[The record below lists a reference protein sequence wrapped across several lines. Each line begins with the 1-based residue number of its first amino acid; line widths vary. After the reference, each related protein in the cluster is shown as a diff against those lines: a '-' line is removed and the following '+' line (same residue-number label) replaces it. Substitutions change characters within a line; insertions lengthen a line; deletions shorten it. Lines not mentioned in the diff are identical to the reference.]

1 MKRSRSIR
9 CLPRPIGRLT
19 GTSNLAIDHHKDN
32 QPMRQH
38 APLRNTCLALTACVA
53 LGVAGL
59 TAPVPAW
66 GQAAGMGGMGES
78 HTVTERA
85 QVKAIDLATREV
97 TLVGP
102 QGNVFGVHA
111 GDAVRNL
118 DKVKVG
124 DTVVATFYSSTV
136 LVLSAPGTKIPD
148 NHVSAA
154 AARAAKGEVPAAA
167 VSTKAVVTGTV
178 VGVDLNAHTIS
189 LVDPSGGLVHIF
201 AVTDLR
207 RQAALKR
214 VKIGDSL
221 TVIGTEAFAIALDP
235 V

>member
-1 MKRSRSIR
+1 
-9 CLPRPIGRLT
+9 
-19 GTSNLAIDHHKDN
+19 
-32 QPMRQH
+32 MRQH
-38 APLRNTCLALTACVA
+38 APLRNTCLTLTACLA
-53 LGVAGL
+53 LGLAGL
-59 TAPVPAW
+59 AAPVPAW
-66 GQAAGMGGMGES
+66 GQAAGMGGMGEL

-85 QVKAIDLATREV
+85 QVKAINLATREV

-124 DTVVATFYSSTV
+124 DTVVATFYSSTM
-136 LVLSAPGTKIPD
+136 LVLSAPGSKIPD
-148 NHVSAA
+148 NQVTAA

-189 LVDPSGGLVHIF
+189 LVDPSGGLVHTF
-201 AVTDLR
+201 AVTEPR

>member
-1 MKRSRSIR
+1 M
-9 CLPRPIGRLT
+9 
-19 GTSNLAIDHHKDN
+19 
-32 QPMRQH
+32 
-38 APLRNTCLALTACVA
+38 CLALTGCLV
-53 LGVAGL
+53 LGGAGL
-59 TAPVPAW
+59 TAPVTAW
-66 GQAAGMGGMGES
+66 AQAAGMGGMGAS
-78 HTVTERA
+78 QTITARA
-85 QVKAIDLATREV
+85 QVKAIDLAKREV

-102 QGNVFGVHA
+102 QGNVFVVHA

-124 DTVVATFYSSTV
+124 DTVVATYYASTM

-148 NHVSAA
+148 DQVSAA
-154 AARAAKGEVPAAA
+154 AARAAKGAVPAAA
-167 VSTKAVVTGTV
+167 VVTKTVITGTV

-189 LVDPSGGLVHIF
+189 LVDPSGGMVHTF
-201 AVTDLR
+201 AVTDPR

-221 TVIGTEAFAIALDP
+221 TVIGTEAFAVVLDP

>member
-1 MKRSRSIR
+1 M
-9 CLPRPIGRLT
+9 LPRASGIAAMLVGRLT
-19 GTSNLAIDHHKDN
+19 GTSNLAIDYHKDN

-38 APLRNTCLALTACVA
+38 APLRNTCLALTAYVV

-59 TAPVPAW
+59 IAPAPVW

-136 LVLSAPGTKIPD
+136 LVLSAPGTKVPD
-148 NHVSAA
+148 NQVSAA
-154 AARAAKGEVPAAA
+154 AARAAKGAVPAAA
-167 VSTKAVVTGTV
+167 VSTRAVVTGTV

-189 LVDPSGGLVHIF
+189 LVDPSGGLVHTF
-201 AVTDLR
+201 VVTDPR